1 MKSSNKLYFGRIAPT
16 EPQKKQVE
24 GGGWAWRYKV
34 RILDKHPHSKDDL
47 PDEDLPWAQ
56 VLMPVTA
63 GSGAANY
70 AQTPAI
76 NQGDTVSIAYYDD
89 DEQQPVITG
98 ILPRTADVSTAEP
111 SDGEDGYTPHTG
123 FTENKNRLEKV
134 EDDESNENNTG
145 SQRSARPDQLA
156 AAVGSTV
163 VGADNCDPNAYKS
176 NAVTTEI
183 NNLLNEVGKFADSS
197 SRVESMITGTI
208 DRVHALV
215 NPYVGQMFFNLYE
228 ALVPVLNAGLSALY
242 KKVFAIVLAKTGSPL
257 AARLA
262 AEAALISLIP
272 AILAL
277 QEAIQLLAAQVVK
290 EMLTKIEDLVRDTLE
305 NNDQFTTCAGTQFNG
320 ALVNSIINDIDT
332 GIGPL
337 LAAVAAILSGGF
349 SAANS
354 IRSTIDIVRDFAAG
368 LLSRGQGGNKCGG
381 MIKEYVIGIGAKKDV
396 GDILGDIIKNA
407 NLANTLL
414 DTPTSLFGDTSGL
427 VGDVSGII
435 GDASGLIGDVSGLT
449 GDVTG
454 LFGDATGSFGDV
466 TDLVG
471 DLTGITGK
479 VTELVGGLTKRNNTI
494 TRQFGDFPFLS
505 QFSDS
510 ATPLT
515 ECSTEPP
522 SVCESPRVNIFG
534 GRGRGATATAF
545 IGRYVDSVD
554 VRTVTNKQGG
564 VVSIQVDDGGE
575 GYVYP
580 PFVEVVDDCK
590 LGRGCSARSVI
601 KDGKVARIYIVTPG
615 EGYPSA
621 SQELFVVDEVEVID
635 SGSGYSPGIV
645 EDNYGGQYEV
655 ITNEDGRVTEILP
668 KNIVQVPDIPVINVP
683 RISPEVPPGGKIVTV
698 PSEETSEG
706 QVKTVDKIF
715 TASGKFV
722 SNAKIGRGLIFKP
735 ILVVLPTAEQV
746 ASGEVSDNL
755 IPRLLQTEVVQ
766 VIDCVED

>member
-1 MKSSNKLYFGRIAPT
+1 MKSWNKLYFGRIAPT
-16 EPQKKQVE
+16 EPQKIQVE

-34 RILDKHPHSKDDL
+34 RILDKHPHSKDEL

-76 NQGDTVSIAYYDD
+76 NQGDTVSISYYDD

-98 ILPRTADVSTAEP
+98 ILPRTVDVSTSEP
-111 SDGEDGYTPHTG
+111 ADGEEGYTPHTG
-123 FTENKNRLEKV
+123 FTENKNRLGKID
-134 EDDESNENNTG
+134 DDESNENNTG
-145 SQRSARPDQLA
+145 SQPSPRPDQLA
-156 AAVGSTV
+156 ASVGSTIV
-163 VGADNCDPNAYKS
+163 AADNCDPNAYKS
-176 NAVTTEI
+176 NAVSTEI
-183 NNLLNEVGKFADSS
+183 NNLLNEVANFADDA

-215 NPYVGQMFFNLYE
+215 NPYVGQMFFNLFE
-228 ALVPVLNAGLSALY
+228 ALIPVLNAGLSALY
-242 KKVFAIVLAKTGSPL
+242 KKVFAIVLAKTGN
-257 AARLA
+257 AVTARLA
-262 AEAALISLIP
+262 AEAALIALIP

-290 EMLTKIEDLVRDTLE
+290 QMLSKIEDLIRDTLE

-332 GIGPL
+332 SIGPL
-337 LAAVAAILSGGF
+337 LAAVSAVLSGGF

-381 MIKEYVIGIGAKKDV
+381 MVKEYVIGVGAKKDV

-427 VGDVSGII
+427 IGDVSGIV

-471 DLTGITGK
+471 DLTGVAGK
-479 VTELVGGLTKRNNTI
+479 VTELVGGLTKKNNAI

-522 SVCESPRVNIFG
+522 AVCESPRVNIFG

-545 IGRYVDSVD
+545 VGRYVDSVD

-564 VVSIQVDDGGE
+564 VVSIEVNDGGE
-575 GYVYP
+575 GYIYP

-601 KDGKVARIYIVTPG
+601 KDGKVTKIYIVTPG
-615 EGYPSA
+615 EGYPSVG
-621 SQELFVVDEVEVID
+621 QKLFVVDEVEVIAG
-635 SGSGYSPGIV
+635 GSGYTPGIV
-645 EDNYGGQYEV
+645 EDNFGGQYEI
-655 ITNEDGRVTEILP
+655 ITDENGQVTTILP

-683 RISPEVPPGGKIVTV
+683 RISPEIPPGGKIVSV
-698 PSEETSEG
+698 PSESG
-706 QVKTVDKIF
+706 TVDKIF
-715 TASGKFV
+715 TASGKFL
-722 SNAKIGRGLIFKP
+722 SNAKIGSGLIFKP